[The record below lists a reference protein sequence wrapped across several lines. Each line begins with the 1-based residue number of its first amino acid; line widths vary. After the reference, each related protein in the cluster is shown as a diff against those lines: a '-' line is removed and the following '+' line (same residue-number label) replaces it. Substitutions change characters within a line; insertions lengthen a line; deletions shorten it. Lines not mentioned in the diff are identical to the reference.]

1 MKAVVRLIDVVS
13 IVCGYIGAWILAPL
27 ILSMVYEVF
36 ARHVFNAPT
45 FWAYEVG
52 YMLAGS
58 SYMLGFS
65 YCMQVKGHVRVD
77 FLYSQMGP
85 RMQALIDVIG
95 FGVFLLP
102 AAIWLTYGLIGYTL
116 EAYAIGEVSGE
127 SAWNPVIWPF
137 RTVWIVGF
145 VAISL
150 QGFGEVMKALMVL
163 LGDPYEESAA

>member
-1 MKAVVRLIDVVS
+1 MRAVIRLIDGVS
-13 IVCGYIGAWILAPL
+13 TTCGYIGAWIIAPL

-36 ARHVFNAPT
+36 ARHIFQAPT

-65 YCMQVKGHVRVD
+65 YCMRVKGHVRVD
-77 FLYSQMGP
+77 FLYDQMS
-85 RMQALIDVIG
+85 RKMQGVIDLIG

-102 AAIWLTYGLIGYTL
+102 AALWLTYGLYGYAY
-116 EAYAIGEVSGE
+116 EAYEIGEVSGE

-137 RTVWIVGF
+137 RAVWVIGF

-150 QGFGEVMKALMVL
+150 QAIAEVLKSILVI
-163 LGDPYEESAA
+163 LGDPYEEQPA

>member
-1 MKAVVRLIDVVS
+1 MKAVVRLIDGIS
-13 IVCGYIGAWILAPL
+13 ILCGYVGAWILAPL
-27 ILSMVYEVF
+27 ILSMVYEVL
-36 ARHVFNAPT
+36 ARHLFNAPT

-77 FLYSQMGP
+77 FLYDQMGP
-85 RMQALIDVIG
+85 RMRALIDVIG

-102 AAIWLTYGLIGYTL
+102 AAIWLTYGLTGYML
-116 EAYAIGEVSGE
+116 EAYEIGEVSGE

-137 RTVWIVGF
+137 RAVWVVGF
-145 VAISL
+145 VAITL
-150 QGFGEVMKALMVL
+150 QASAEVLKAVMILI
-163 LGDPYEESAA
+163 GDPYEESAA